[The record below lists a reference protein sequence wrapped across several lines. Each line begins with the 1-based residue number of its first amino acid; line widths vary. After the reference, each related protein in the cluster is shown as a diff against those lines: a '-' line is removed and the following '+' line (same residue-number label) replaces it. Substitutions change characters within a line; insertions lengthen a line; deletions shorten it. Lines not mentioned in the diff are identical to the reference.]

1 MSIKMKTVS
10 RFILWA
16 SMAFALTACGAR
28 IDPSPDTAKD
38 PYEGFNRQMF
48 AVNMT
53 LDSYVLKPV
62 AKGYTYVPRPL
73 RRAVR
78 NVIGNLAEPISFANN
93 SLQGEW
99 SRASKS
105 ATRFLVNSTIGVF
118 GLFDAASSMGLKRQ
132 TEDFGQTLARYGVGE
147 GPYLYLPIIGPSP
160 PRDLAGMVIDW
171 AFDPVTYADN
181 ASSNAI
187 GIYMVDG
194 IDFRAENLGVLDE
207 IERSSIDFYASIR
220 SLYRQ
225 NRKSEIANGV
235 TSLDDLPEL
244 PDMDE
249 FDDFDEDF

>member
-1 MSIKMKTVS
+1 MTSVS
-10 RFILWA
+10 RFIF
-16 SMAFALTACGAR
+16 MAGMALALTACGAR
-28 IDPSPDTAKD
+28 IDPSLDTAND

-62 AKGYTYVPRPL
+62 AKGYTYVPSPL
-73 RRAVR
+73 RRALR
-78 NVIGNLAEPISFANN
+78 NVIGNLAEPIDFANN
-93 SLQGEW
+93 GLQGAW
-99 SRASKS
+99 SRAGTS
-105 ATRFLVNSTIGVF
+105 ATRFLVNSTIGLF
-118 GLFDAASSMGLKRQ
+118 GLFDAASSMGLKRK

-160 PRDLAGMVIDW
+160 PRDLAGMAVDW
-171 AFDPVTYADN
+171 AFDPVSYANN
-181 ASSNAI
+181 ATPKAV
-187 GIYMVDG
+187 GIYIIDG
-194 IDFRAENLGVLDE
+194 IDFRAENLSVLDE

>member
-1 MSIKMKTVS
+1 MKTVS
-10 RFILWA
+10 RVYPLA

-28 IDPSPDTAKD
+28 IDPSPDTAND

-99 SRASKS
+99 SRAGKS

-132 TEDFGQTLARYGVGE
+132 TEDFGRLWRAMALAKAPISICRLSALPAARFGRY
-147 GPYLYLPIIGPSP
+147 
-160 PRDLAGMVIDW
+160 DC
-171 AFDPVTYADN
+171 
-181 ASSNAI
+181 
-187 GIYMVDG
+187 
-194 IDFRAENLGVLDE
+194 
-207 IERSSIDFYASIR
+207 
-220 SLYRQ
+220 
-225 NRKSEIANGV
+225 
-235 TSLDDLPEL
+235 
-244 PDMDE
+244 
-249 FDDFDEDF
+249 

>member
-1 MSIKMKTVS
+1 
-10 RFILWA
+10 
-16 SMAFALTACGAR
+16 
-28 IDPSPDTAKD
+28 
-38 PYEGFNRQMF
+38 
-48 AVNMT
+48 
-53 LDSYVLKPV
+53 
-62 AKGYTYVPRPL
+62 
-73 RRAVR
+73 
-78 NVIGNLAEPISFANN
+78 
-93 SLQGEW
+93 
-99 SRASKS
+99 
-105 ATRFLVNSTIGVF
+105 
-118 GLFDAASSMGLKRQ
+118 
-132 TEDFGQTLARYGVGE
+132 
-147 GPYLYLPIIGPSP
+147 
-160 PRDLAGMVIDW
+160 
-171 AFDPVTYADN
+171 VTYADN